1 MKFNFEFAEK
11 ISRTYSDECRPL
23 CHELKLPQTA
33 FDILMFL
40 ANNPEYKTA
49 RDIVE
54 IRKIKANL
62 VSVNVDKLVNE
73 GYLERKS
80 VEGDRRKVNL
90 ICTEKSKEI
99 IQEGQKLQQSFV
111 EKLFEGM
118 DEDTRKALQKGMA
131 HMEAKYRED
140 VGGKE
145 LDEYNINDYR
155 NIFRRDGSRTR
166 NRICRNECGGSDQS
180 DADHIS
186 WNGSIYGSRNCTFIR
201 CTCKRSICL
210 YIWKE

>member
-1 MKFNFEFAEK
+1 MYFNIEFPNKMAHA
-11 ISRTYSDECRPL
+11 YSVMCKPL
-23 CHELKLPQTA
+23 CQEIKLPQTA

-40 ANNPEYKTA
+40 SNNPQYKTA

-54 IRKIKANL
+54 VRKIKANL

-131 HMEAKYRED
+131 HMEA
-140 VGGKE
+140 
-145 LDEYNINDYR
+145 NIEKMLEEKN
-155 NIFRRDGSRTR
+155 
-166 NRICRNECGGSDQS
+166 
-180 DADHIS
+180 
-186 WNGSIYGSRNCTFIR
+186 
-201 CTCKRSICL
+201 
-210 YIWKE
+210 

>member
-62 VSVNVDKLVNE
+62 VSVNVDRLVND
-73 GYLERKS
+73 GYLIRKE
-80 VEGDRRKVNL
+80 VEGDRRKHQLV
-90 ICTEKSKEI
+90 CTPKADEI
-99 IQEGQKLQQSFV
+99 INMGLI
-111 EKLFEGM
+111 
-118 DEDTRKALQKGMA
+118 LQKNFVD
-131 HMEAKYRED
+131 RIFED
-140 VGGKE
+140 I
-145 LDEYNINDYR
+145 DEETKDAIYSCISKMNSNL
-155 NIFRRDGSRTR
+155 
-166 NRICRNECGGSDQS
+166 NEILEEVQ
-180 DADHIS
+180 
-186 WNGSIYGSRNCTFIR
+186 
-201 CTCKRSICL
+201 
-210 YIWKE
+210 

>member
-1 MKFNFEFAEK
+1 MNTGIEFEEK
-11 ISRTYSDECRPL
+11 LSKEYSETCKPL
-23 CHELKLPQTA
+23 CHELNIPQTA
-33 FDILMFL
+33 FDILLFL

-131 HMEAKYRED
+131 HMEA
-140 VGGKE
+140 
-145 LDEYNINDYR
+145 NIEKMLEEKN
-155 NIFRRDGSRTR
+155 
-166 NRICRNECGGSDQS
+166 
-180 DADHIS
+180 
-186 WNGSIYGSRNCTFIR
+186 
-201 CTCKRSICL
+201 
-210 YIWKE
+210 

>member
-62 VSVNVDKLVNE
+62 VSVNVDKLVAD
-73 GYLERKS
+73 GYIIRK
-80 VEGDRRKVNL
+80 ETAGDRRKTQL
-90 ICTEKSKEI
+90 ICTPAAKKI
-99 IQEGQKLQQSFV
+99 IEEGS
-111 EKLFEGM
+111 
-118 DEDTRKALQKGMA
+118 ALQKKFLEHLFDNMDTATKEAFLTGMKQI
-131 HMEAKYRED
+131 ENN
-140 VGGKE
+140 
-145 LDEYNINDYR
+145 LDKILE
-155 NIFRRDGSRTR
+155 
-166 NRICRNECGGSDQS
+166 
-180 DADHIS
+180 
-186 WNGSIYGSRNCTFIR
+186 
-201 CTCKRSICL
+201 K
-210 YIWKE
+210 K